1 MNMAA
6 ARTGVKNP
14 AAPQQPRQ
22 KKKIRFFSVANGF
35 DTPMFILLMIL
46 LVVGIHR
53 LNRELKNEN

>member
-1 MNMAA
+1 MAA

-46 LVVGIHR
+46 LVVGLIIKKKVIR
-53 LNRELKNEN
+53 